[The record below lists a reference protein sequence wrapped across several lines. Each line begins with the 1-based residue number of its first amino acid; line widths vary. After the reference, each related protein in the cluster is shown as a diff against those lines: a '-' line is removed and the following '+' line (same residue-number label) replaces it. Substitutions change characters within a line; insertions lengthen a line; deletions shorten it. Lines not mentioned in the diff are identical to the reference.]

1 MAPSRKKLAKART
14 HPLKRS
20 SDNNDSPKRHQRS
33 QSDVPQT
40 PHSQENRWK
49 RKSRDSR
56 GRSNSVLSPKR
67 RPLRELSPSE
77 RNGQTPSPERCE
89 QHISPLTV
97 TEMEQPAQSAQQR
110 EQHSVVERPER
121 GSPSGTY
128 FKSPFPLHPSQVLL
142 PSPATTPSF
151 FITYDDGPATDDGS
165 PAEEEDSPAE
175 EEEEEEDS
183 PAEEEED
190 DLEVRDFCE
199 PSVGTS
205 DAPEFF
211 KDLVVGPSPAESRR
225 TSIDTTTA
233 STEDDDSLP
242 YPISFSRLS
251 SDLYGSVNSRTSM
264 MQSTVRSI
272 QPSEEYK
279 SATSVR
285 SSASSETLS
294 TRQHDGRKSTASN
307 WTVHAHMS
315 SSTRPTSTNPRTPS
329 PFGISS
335 TPTPQYGPHSPGVS
349 QDKRPVSTFG
359 NPLTPYLDNDCALRP
374 VSASDAY
381 SGKVSNFGSS
391 DELLADLTP
400 PTRFTPSWNS
410 TATKAFQATSNPD
423 NHHQEVCSVS
433 GMSTTTT
440 EEIEP
445 AALCMPKRVARSNQ
459 RQNWTA
465 RLPSTSTQPEPIQ
478 PLPTIPSSSHS
489 VPPTEFSSRATAN
502 PSLVSLPT
510 MRLEGSLPSSRPQ
523 TQDRGEESS
532 ATAAARAELPPLR
545 NPWQSVD
552 STSFFN
558 LMMGRGNDNGGNSG
572 ASSRPATRASRSS
585 SAATVL
591 YAAKGLPAWARSF
604 YSTGDPSVIGSSS
617 RPSTRSKPSQ
627 SSLRQPNTSG
637 SGSNGSEKQNN
648 RYGSRA
654 GSSSR
659 PTNTAPT
666 DSPASSQFSIASI
679 QRPRNRP
686 HSTIY
691 SENWTP
697 SPHLAAE
704 ATSDEESSNS
714 TTYSSS
720 ADDSASDGASS
731 FGNYSAGIESHHP
744 STAHSNATTG
754 GLPSR
759 HQYQPQLR
767 NISDVPTA
775 ADDSMH
781 GTQRRFPSRMWHW
794 AASTM
799 GSTHSGGRNASNR
812 APPPPLRYF
821 GPSGPESNQ
830 TPRLRRDQSSAY
842 YANSTATKSFRYLR
856 PSSWVCGNSNN
867 GDTSDN
873 PNRPAADRQVWLF
886 VLGFLVP
893 FAWMLAALLP
903 VPEKKTK
910 KMKKKEKK
918 EKRGSH
924 HHGGGGGGGAAASAA
939 YTRHGEEKEEGRR
952 DVEEEE
958 EEEEEDRDGAEGAGA
973 GRSRHQQRY
982 YHYRRDERDGDAGV
996 EAEDGSG
1003 GVVDVEAQMEA
1014 AQMEVLMERERV
1026 RAVWWRRLN
1035 RRMSVVGV
1043 AVVVVVVVV
1052 VAVTLT
1058 A

>member
-14 HPLKRS
+14 HPTKRS
-20 SDNNDSPKRHQRS
+20 SENNDSPKRHQRS
-33 QSDVPQT
+33 RSDVPQT

-56 GRSNSVLSPKR
+56 GRSSSPFSPKR

-77 RNGQTPSPERCE
+77 RNGRSPSPERCE

-97 TEMEQPAQSAQQR
+97 TEMEEAAQSAQQR
-110 EQHSVVERPER
+110 EQRSAVERPER
-121 GSPSGTY
+121 GTPSGTY

-142 PSPATTPSF
+142 PSPAATPSF
-151 FITYDDGPATDDGS
+151 FITYDDDASEQDDHPATEDDS
-165 PAEEEDSPAE
+165 SA
-175 EEEEEEDS
+175 EEEDS

-190 DLEVRDFCE
+190 DQFREL
-199 PSVGTS
+199 SVGTA

-211 KDLVVGPSPAESRR
+211 KDLVVERSPAESERN
-225 TSIDTTTA
+225 SIDTSPE
-233 STEDDDSLP
+233 STEDEDSLP
-242 YPISFSRLS
+242 YPISISRLS
-251 SDLYGSVNSRTSM
+251 SDLYGSVNSRNSM

-272 QPSEEYK
+272 QPSEEYP

-294 TRQHDGRKSTASN
+294 TRHHEGRKSTGSN
-307 WTVHAHMS
+307 WTLHA
-315 SSTRPTSTNPRTPS
+315 STRPTSTNPRTPS
-329 PFGISS
+329 PFGIST
-335 TPTPQYGPHSPGVS
+335 TPAPLYGPRPPGVS
-349 QDKRPVSTFG
+349 KDKRPVSTIG
-359 NPLTPYLDNDCALRP
+359 NPLTPYLENDCALRP

-400 PTRFTPSWNS
+400 PTRFTPSWDS
-410 TATKAFQATSNPD
+410 ATTKTYHGTSNPD
-423 NHHQEVCSVS
+423 NHYQEVRSVS
-433 GMSTTTT
+433 GMSTATT
-440 EEIEP
+440 EESEP
-445 AALCMPKRVARSNQ
+445 AALCMPKRAARPNQ

-478 PLPTIPSSSHS
+478 ALPTIPSSSHS

-510 MRLEGSLPSSRPQ
+510 MHIEGSSPSSRPQ

-532 ATAAARAELPPLR
+532 AAAAARADIPPLR
-545 NPWQSVD
+545 NPWQSMD

-558 LMMGRGNDNGGNSG
+558 LMMGRDSDNGGNSG
-572 ASSRPATRASRSS
+572 ANSRPTTKTSRSS

-604 YSTGDPSVIGSSS
+604 YSTGDPSVLGSSS

-627 SSLRQPNTSG
+627 SSLRQANTSG
-637 SGSNGSEKQNN
+637 SGSNVSEKQNH
-648 RYGSRA
+648 RYGSH
-654 GSSSR
+654 
-659 PTNTAPT
+659 
-666 DSPASSQFSIASI
+666 SPASSQFSIASI

-697 SPHLAAE
+697 SPNLPAE
-704 ATSDEESSNS
+704 ATSDESSVSSSSNNS
-714 TTYSSS
+714 DS
-720 ADDSASDGASS
+720 DDSD
-731 FGNYSAGIESHHP
+731 FDNYSAGIESHHP
-744 STAHSNATTG
+744 STAHSNTTG

-759 HQYQPQLR
+759 QQYQPQLR

-775 ADDSMH
+775 ADDSMY
-781 GTQRRFPSRMWHW
+781 GTQRRFPSRMWQW

-799 GSTHSGGRNASNR
+799 GTTRTNNNNA
-812 APPPPLRYF
+812 PLRYF
-821 GPSGPESNQ
+821 GPSGPESHE

-842 YANSTATKSFRYLR
+842 YASSTKSFRYLR
-856 PSSWVCGNSNN
+856 PSSWVCGDGN
-867 GDTSDN
+867 DRTDN
-873 PNRPAADRQVWLF
+873 PNRPAADRQMWLF
-886 VLGFLVP
+886 CLGFLVP

-903 VPEKKTK
+903 VPEKKRGWGFNTAEFGQHAGGGDGQR
-910 KMKKKEKK
+910 EKG
-918 EKRGSH
+918 EGGSEAAEARRSQRRGRGGSGRRDR
-924 HHGGGGGGGAAASAA
+924 GGGG
-939 YTRHGEEKEEGRR
+939 
-952 DVEEEE
+952 
-958 EEEEEDRDGAEGAGA
+958 
-973 GRSRHQQRY
+973 
-982 YHYRRDERDGDAGV
+982 DA

-1014 AQMEVLMERERV
+1014 AQMGVLMERERV

-1035 RRMSVVGV
+1035 RRMSVVGM
-1043 AVVVVVVVV
+1043 AIIVVVAVV

-1058 A
+1058 V